1 MILKKLAI
9 ITTHPIQ
16 YNAPVFAM
24 LQKREKIIL
33 KVFYTWGEEVLND
46 KYDPGFGKI
55 IEWDI
60 PLLEGY
66 EFEFVKNVAPD
77 PGSHHFYG
85 IQNPTLIQQ
94 LKEWHPDAILIFG
107 WNFKGHL
114 HALHY
119 FHNRLPVYFR
129 GDSTLLD
136 EAGVS
141 LIKKMFKSVLLKWV
155 YRYVDKAFYVGQC
168 NKDYF
173 LKYGLKENQLLFAPH
188 AIDNNRFGR
197 AKEVDYRKIHNIPEE
212 AIVFLFAGKLETKKN
227 PMILLKAFAELSNCN
242 AWLMIVGNGVSE
254 RELKDFSNS
263 LQGESNSQII
273 FLDFQNQSVMPD
285 IYKAADIFV
294 LPSKGPNETWGLS
307 VNEAMASACAVL
319 VSDKCGC
326 FPDLVKEG
334 ENGFVFSSTD
344 KSELVFKMKKLI
356 AGKEHI
362 KKMGLASQQKIK
374 NWSFEKVCFVI
385 EEELAS
391 FHIQYKKI

>member
-1 MILKKLAI
+1 MLSERKK
-9 ITTHPIQ
+9 IQ
-16 YNAPVFAM
+16 
-24 LQKREKIIL
+24 I
-33 KVFYTWGEEVLND
+33 KVFYTWGEKVLNN

-66 EFEFVKNVAPD
+66 NYQFIKNVSLN
-77 PGSHHFYG
+77 PGSHHFFG
-85 IQNPTLIQQ
+85 IQNPTLT
-94 LKEWHPDAILIFG
+94 KEVGKWEPDAILVFG

-188 AIDNNRFGR
+188 AIDNNRFRR

-212 AIVFLFAGKLETKKN
+212 AIVFLFAGKLEHKKN
-227 PMILLKAFAELSNCN
+227 PLLLLKAFSELSNCN
-242 AWLMIVGNGVSE
+242 AYLMVVGNGILE

-319 VSDKCGC
+319 VSDKFG
-326 FPDLVKEG
+326 
-334 ENGFVFSSTD
+334 
-344 KSELVFKMKKLI
+344 
-356 AGKEHI
+356 
-362 KKMGLASQQKIK
+362 
-374 NWSFEKVCFVI
+374 
-385 EEELAS
+385 
-391 FHIQYKKI
+391 